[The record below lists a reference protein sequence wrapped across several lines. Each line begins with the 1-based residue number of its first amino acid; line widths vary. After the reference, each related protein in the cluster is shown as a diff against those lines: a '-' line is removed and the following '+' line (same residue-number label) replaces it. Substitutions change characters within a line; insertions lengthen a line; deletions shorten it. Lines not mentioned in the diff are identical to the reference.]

1 MKGRIKRL
9 GFIGGGNMAEA
20 LARGLLEKKIFKP
33 GEIVV
38 SDVDSVRRR
47 KLTRSLKI
55 ETTADNL
62 AVLRGASALLFAVK
76 PQNIDDV
83 LGEMVAA
90 MSPAEQA
97 GAGASSK
104 ISPAAPTSSSMKPAR
119 IKPELTRVKTADRLF
134 ISIAAGI
141 TLARMTAALG
151 RDARVI
157 RVMPNAPA
165 MVGQGMAALV
175 RAPGAAR
182 ADEAFALRIFGA
194 VGDAVALADENL
206 LDAVTALSGSGPA
219 YVYLFVKALADA
231 GVSEGLTPELAT
243 RMALKTLRGAEENM
257 RQSPLTAAELIRIVA
272 SPGGTTEAALR
283 KFDELR
289 FSDIVAGA
297 VHAAADRSRELG
309 RS

>member
-1 MKGRIKRL
+1 MKKL

-20 LARGLLEKKIFKP
+20 LARGLIARKIFKP
-33 GEIVV
+33 ADVIV
-38 SDVDSVRRR
+38 SDVDPARRR
-47 KLTRSLKI
+47 KLARSLKV

-62 AVLRGASALLFAVK
+62 VVLRDSAALLIAVK

-83 LGEMVAA
+83 LGEMAAA
-90 MSPAEQA
+90 MRALDASGN
-97 GAGASSK
+97 GARKSSL
-104 ISPAAPTSSSMKPAR
+104 AAKQSAPKPL
-119 IKPELTRVKTADRLF
+119 KLADRLF

-141 TLARMTAALG
+141 TLERMTSALG
-151 RDARVI
+151 GGARVI

-165 MVGQGMAALV
+165 MVRQGMAALV
-175 RAPGAAR
+175 RAPGASH

-194 VGDAVALADENL
+194 VGDAVALADERL

-243 RMALKTLRGAEENM
+243 RMALQTLRGAEENM
-257 RQSPLTAAELIRIVA
+257 RRSPLSAADLIRIVA
-272 SPGGTTEAALR
+272 SPGGTTEAALS
-283 KFDELR
+283 KFAESR
-289 FSDIVAGA
+289 FSAIVADA
-297 VHAAADRSRELG
+297 VHAAAERSRALG

>member
-1 MKGRIKRL
+1 MKAGLKKL

-20 LARGLLEKKIFKP
+20 LVRGLLENKIFKP
-33 GEIVV
+33 GDLIV
-38 SDVDSVRRR
+38 SDVDPLRRR
-47 KLTRSLKI
+47 KLARSLKI

-62 AVLRGASALLFAVK
+62 IVLRDSRALLLAVK

-83 LGEMVAA
+83 LGEIAAA
-90 MSPAEQA
+90 MRAADEA
-97 GAGASSK
+97 NGGAGRKASH
-104 ISPAAPTSSSMKPAR
+104 AAIKSAKLKPGSMS
-119 IKPELTRVKTADRLF
+119 VKRADRLF

-141 TLARMTAALG
+141 TLARITAALG
-151 RDARVI
+151 RGARVI

-175 RAPGAAR
+175 RAPGASR
-182 ADEAFALRIFGA
+182 ADEAFALRIFAA
-194 VGDAVALADENL
+194 VGDAVALPDEHL

-231 GVSEGLTPELAT
+231 GVSEGLAPELAT
-243 RMALKTLRGAEENM
+243 RMALKTMRGAEENM
-257 RQSPLTAAELIRIVA
+257 RRSPMTAGELIRIVA

-283 KFDELR
+283 KFDDLR

-297 VHAAADRSRELG
+297 VHAAAQRSRELG

>member
-1 MKGRIKRL
+1 MKKL

-33 GEIVV
+33 GDLLV
-38 SDVDSVRRR
+38 SDVDPVRRR
-47 KLTRSLKI
+47 KLARSLKL

-62 AVLRGASALLFAVK
+62 AVLHQASALLLAVK
-76 PQNIDDV
+76 PQNIDEV
-83 LGEMVAA
+83 LGEMAAA
-90 MSPAEQA
+90 MHPADA
-97 GAGASSK
+97 SNVGAGRKSSRAIK
-104 ISPAAPTSSSMKPAR
+104 SSSTRAKPPSRSTKAA
-119 IKPELTRVKTADRLF
+119 ETGVKLADRLF

-141 TLARMTAALG
+141 TLSRMTSALG
-151 RDARVI
+151 PEARVI

-175 RAPGAAR
+175 RAPGASR

-194 VGDAVALADENL
+194 VGDAVALADESL
-206 LDAVTALSGSGPA
+206 LDGVTALSGSGPA

-231 GVSEGLTPELAT
+231 GVSEGLTPALAA

-257 RQSPLTAAELIRIVA
+257 RRSPLSAAELIRIVA

-283 KFDELR
+283 KFDDLR
-289 FSDIVAGA
+289 FSDIVANA
-297 VHAAADRSRELG
+297 VHAAAQRSRELG